1 MTEHDPKRARS
12 LPHRAQARMD
22 EHRAEPAAAMAA
34 EDPGGLLVPEGPCAA
49 TPLRRPW
56 HDNTAVLTGRRV
68 MRHFPPAGLTLSRP
82 AALPV
87 PIASLARRVL
97 ATPRQAVLVA
107 PPGKTLRRSARSLAA
122 LSGAVVVAAVA
133 AGAENDLLV
142 ALRTV
147 EQAAEVLHR
156 GGR

>member
-1 MTEHDPKRARS
+1 
-12 LPHRAQARMD
+12 MD

-107 PPGKTLRRSARSLAA
+107 PPGKTLRLSARSLAA

>member
-1 MTEHDPKRARS
+1 MSFTASFCPWVR
-12 LPHRAQARMD
+12 
-22 EHRAEPAAAMAA
+22 
-34 EDPGGLLVPEGPCAA
+34 GP
-49 TPLRRPW
+49 PR
-56 HDNTAVLTGRRV
+56 
-68 MRHFPPAGLTLSRP
+68 
-82 AALPV
+82 
-87 PIASLARRVL
+87 IASLARRVL

-107 PPGKTLRRSARSLAA
+107 PPGKTLRRSARVLAA
-122 LSGAVVVAAVA
+122 LSGAVVVAVVA